1 MDIQETRDPS
11 DIDWL
16 EMKGHL
22 FPHHDSSEL
31 KLESERLVADPSR
44 QVAFLAV
51 SSSQRPVGF
60 VEVSLRSDYVNG
72 TASSPVAFMEAIY
85 VKPEFRRQGI
95 ARQLCDAAAR
105 WGLGKGCTELASDVL
120 LDNTLGHEMHLGVG
134 FEETERVT
142 YYRKSLA

>member
-16 EMKGHL
+16 EMKGQL
-22 FPHHDSSEL
+22 FPHYDSSEL
-31 KLESERLVADPSR
+31 KLQSERLDPSR
-44 QVAFLAV
+44 QAAFLAV
-51 SSSQRPVGF
+51 PSGERPVGF

-72 TASSPVAFMEAIY
+72 TKTSPVAMVEAIY

-95 ARQLCDAAAR
+95 ARQLCEAATK
-105 WGLGKGCTELASDVL
+105 WGLGKSCTELASDVL

-134 FEETERVT
+134 FEETERVV
-142 YYRKSLA
+142 YYRKSLD